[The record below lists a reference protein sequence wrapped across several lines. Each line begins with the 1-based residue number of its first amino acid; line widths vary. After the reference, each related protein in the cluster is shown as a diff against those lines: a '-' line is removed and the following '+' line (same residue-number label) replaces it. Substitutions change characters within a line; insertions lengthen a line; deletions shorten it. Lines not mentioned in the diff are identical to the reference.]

1 MEIVAGTDLLALGQG
16 PLVRNQKLRFGRL
29 CKGERKYC
37 TLVRV
42 IPDRGSSAV
51 RLHDFLYDSE
61 TQAHAG
67 SFDTPASPKP
77 FEYPLLLVDWNSR
90 TLVGNVHATVR
101 QHFYRHLLPHWRVGN
116 RILDEISDRV
126 LDRVS
131 ISLYVDGLIGSC
143 ESKNPAPFDDPRRQ
157 CSNNR
162 SGRGLKIHR
171 FRRVERNRV

>member
-77 FEYPLLLVDWNSR
+77 FEYPLLLLDWNSG
-90 TLVGNVHATVR
+90 TAVGNVDATVR
-101 QHFYRHLLPHWRVGN
+101 THLNCHLLAQRRVGHG
-116 RILDEISDRV
+116 ILD
-126 LDRVS
+126 
-131 ISLYVDGLIGSC
+131 
-143 ESKNPAPFDDPRRQ
+143 
-157 CSNNR
+157 
-162 SGRGLKIHR
+162 
-171 FRRVERNRV
+171 